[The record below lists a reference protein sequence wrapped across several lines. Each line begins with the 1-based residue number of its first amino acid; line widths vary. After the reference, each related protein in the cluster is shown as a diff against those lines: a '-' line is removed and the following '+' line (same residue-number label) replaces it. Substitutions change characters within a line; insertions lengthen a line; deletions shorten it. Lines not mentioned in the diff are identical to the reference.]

1 MKYLM
6 YNINELKR
14 KIDSDSLVEKCRKN
28 QKDFTRN
35 RKLQPK
41 DLVLFTLNNRGKT
54 LKMEL
59 YDYIKEFNI
68 EEVSSPSLLKQREK
82 LNENVFKELSKESLI
97 DFYGKFKNEVKTIKN
112 YLLFAIDGSTCEVPN
127 TPETRERYKSINST
141 DDTRV
146 ARIKLSN
153 CYDLLNK
160 YVVDTEIEEYNH
172 QELELAL
179 RHMNNTQYLKEYNQ
193 IINVMDRGYFSIP
206 QLYYLLKQKEN
217 FVIRLNRQ
225 LLKRE
230 QSKMTSDDEIIEIEY
245 EYNRVRNFKDK
256 YEEVYNYYESGNTIS
271 IRIVNVTLD
280 TGEIETLLTNLSQEE
295 FTKEDLK
302 DIYGLRWGIEN
313 NYHEL
318 KESMMI
324 TNVSSSKDT
333 IIKQEIYS
341 QMLVCNI
348 IHSIENDLIT
358 QVNQKEHKHPM
369 KINFNMAVGFVKRFL
384 VKILIEQDDNKRNE
398 LSELL
403 FNNIL
408 KNLVPIRSG
417 RKSERS
423 KNKKLTNKHPINKR
437 KSF

>member
-68 EEVSSPSLLKQREK
+68 EEVSSPALLKQRAK
-82 LNENVFKELSKESLI
+82 LNENVFKELSRESLI
-97 DFYGKFKNEVKTIKN
+97 DFYEKFKNEVKTIKK

-153 CYDLLNK
+153 CYDVLNK

-179 RHMNNTQYLKEYNQ
+179 RHINNTQYLKEYNQ

-206 QLYYLLKQKEN
+206 QLYYLIKQKEN

-256 YEEVYNYYESGNTIS
+256 YEEVYNYYESGKTIS

-280 TGEIETLLTNLSQEE
+280 TGEVENLLTNLSREE
-295 FTKEDLK
+295 FTREDLK
-302 DIYGLRWGIEN
+302 EIYKLRWGIEN

-348 IHSIENDLIT
+348 IHSIENDLVT

-384 VKILIEQDDNKRNE
+384 VKILIEEDDNKRNK

-417 RKSERS
+417 RKSERN

>member
-68 EEVSSPSLLKQREK
+68 EEVSSPALLKQREK

-112 YLLFAIDGSTCEVPN
+112 HLLFAIDGSTCEVPN

-153 CYDLLNK
+153 CYDVLNK

-179 RHMNNTQYLKEYNQ
+179 RHINNTQYLKEYNQ

-206 QLYYLLKQKEN
+206 QLYYLLRQKEN

-225 LLKRE
+225 LLKKE

-271 IRIVNVTLD
+271 IRMVNVTLD
-280 TGEIETLLTNLSQEE
+280 TGEIETILTNLSQEE
-295 FTKEDLK
+295 FTKEELK
-302 DIYGLRWGIEN
+302 EIYGLRWGIEN

-384 VKILIEQDDNKRNE
+384 VKILIEEDDNKRNE

>member
-1 MKYLM
+1 MQTDEFIEDYEEVENKEVKMKYLM

-68 EEVSSPSLLKQREK
+68 EEVSSPALLKQREK

-153 CYDLLNK
+153 CYDVLNK

-179 RHMNNTQYLKEYNQ
+179 RHMSNTEYIKEYNP
-193 IINVMDRGYFSIP
+193 IINVMDRGYFSI
-206 QLYYLLKQKEN
+206 L
-217 FVIRLNRQ
+217 
-225 LLKRE
+225 
-230 QSKMTSDDEIIEIEY
+230 
-245 EYNRVRNFKDK
+245 
-256 YEEVYNYYESGNTIS
+256 
-271 IRIVNVTLD
+271 
-280 TGEIETLLTNLSQEE
+280 
-295 FTKEDLK
+295 
-302 DIYGLRWGIEN
+302 
-313 NYHEL
+313 
-318 KESMMI
+318 
-324 TNVSSSKDT
+324 
-333 IIKQEIYS
+333 
-341 QMLVCNI
+341 
-348 IHSIENDLIT
+348 
-358 QVNQKEHKHPM
+358 
-369 KINFNMAVGFVKRFL
+369 
-384 VKILIEQDDNKRNE
+384 
-398 LSELL
+398 
-403 FNNIL
+403 
-408 KNLVPIRSG
+408 
-417 RKSERS
+417 
-423 KNKKLTNKHPINKR
+423 KLTAAAYHPNC
-437 KSF
+437 S

>member
-14 KIDSDSLVEKCRKN
+14 KIDSKNLVEKCRKN

-35 RKLQPK
+35 RKIQPQ
-41 DLVLFTLNNRGKT
+41 DLILFTLNNRGKT

-59 YDYIKEFNI
+59 YDFIKEFNL
-68 EEVSSPSLLKQREK
+68 EEVSSPALLKQREK
-82 LNENVFKELSKESLI
+82 LNEEVFKDLTKESLI

-127 TPETRERYKSINST
+127 TPETRERYKSLNSS

-153 CYDLLNK
+153 CYDVLNK
-160 YVVDTEIEEYNH
+160 YVIDTEIEEYNH

-179 RHMNNTQYLKEYNQ
+179 RHIKNVDYIKDFNP

-206 QLYYLLKQKEN
+206 QLYYLIQQGEK

-225 LLKRE
+225 LLKIE
-230 QSKMTSDDEIIEIEY
+230 QSKMSSDDEIVEIEY

-256 YEEVYNYYESGNTIS
+256 YEEVYNYYESGKTIS
-271 IRIVNVTLD
+271 IRIVNVLLD
-280 TGEIETLLTNLSQEE
+280 TGETETLLTNLSKEE
-295 FTKEDLK
+295 FSKDDLK
-302 DIYGLRWGIEN
+302 EIYRLRWGIEN

-324 TNVSSSKDT
+324 TNISSSKDT

-358 QVNQKEHKHPM
+358 HVNQSDYKYPM

-384 VKILIEQDDNKRNE
+384 VKILLENNDTKRQE
-398 LSELL
+398 LSEIL

-408 KNLVPIRSG
+408 KNLVPVRQG

>member
-6 YNINELKR
+6 YNISELKR
-14 KIDSDSLVEKCRKN
+14 KIDSDSIREKCRVK

-41 DLVLFTLNNRGKT
+41 DLILFTLNNRGKT

-59 YDYIKEFNI
+59 YDYITEFNL
-68 EEVSSPSLLKQREK
+68 ENVSSPALLKQREK
-82 LNENVFKELSKESLI
+82 LNENIFKDLAKESLI

-112 YLLFAIDGSTCEVPN
+112 YLLFAIDGSTCEIPN
-127 TPETRERYKSINST
+127 TKETREKYKSLNST
-141 DDTRV
+141 DDSRV

-153 CYDLLNK
+153 CFDVLNK
-160 YVVDTEIEEYNH
+160 YVIDTEIEEYNH

-179 RHMNNTQYLKEYNQ
+179 RHIKNTKYLKEYNP

-206 QLYYLLKQKEN
+206 QLYYLLKNKEN

-225 LLKRE
+225 LLKKE
-230 QSKMTSDDEIIEIEY
+230 QCSMASDDEIVEICY

-256 YEEVYNYYESGNTIS
+256 YEEVYNYYESGKTIN
-271 IRIVNVTLD
+271 IRIVNIVLD

-295 FTKEDLK
+295 FSKDDLK
-302 DIYGLRWGIEN
+302 EIYRLRWGIES

-324 TNVSSSKDT
+324 TNISSSKDK

-358 QVNQKEHKHPM
+358 QVNQKEYKYPM

-384 VKILIEQDDNKRNE
+384 VKILIEENDVKRQE

-408 KNLVPIRSG
+408 KNLVPIRLG